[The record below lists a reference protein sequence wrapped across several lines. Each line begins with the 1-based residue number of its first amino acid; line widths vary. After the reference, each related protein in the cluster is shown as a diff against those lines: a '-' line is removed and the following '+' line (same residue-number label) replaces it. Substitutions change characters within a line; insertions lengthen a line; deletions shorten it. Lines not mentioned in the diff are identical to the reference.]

1 MARVNGRRA
10 TTIAQV
16 AGRAEVSPAT
26 VSRVMNG
33 HFVGDPA
40 VAERVRA
47 AARDL
52 DYSPSPLARGLALGR
67 TQTVGFLVPDL
78 ANPAFQAVLSSIS
91 KAASRD
97 GYRVLVADSGENP
110 DDELPLAVE
119 TRRRCDSIVLCAPRM
134 AEADLLGVIDTLRPV
149 VLVNRSAPRAQVP
162 SVAIDY
168 GSGMRSLA
176 QHLYDLGHR
185 DVVYLVGPTTSSS
198 NEHRLVALAQ
208 FERDHPD
215 LRVRHVDAGSG
226 SDDGYRVAAQVAAS
240 GATAALAY
248 NDLVAVGLV
257 EGLREAGV
265 RVPDDL
271 SVTGF
276 DDIPFARYVTP
287 SLTTTSVPVELL
299 GAGTWVRLHQL
310 IEGEPPEHDVLFS
323 PRLEVRDSTAAP
335 RPR

>member
-1 MARVNGRRA
+1 MARQSGRRA

-16 AGRAEVSPAT
+16 AHRAEVSPAT
-26 VSRVMNG
+26 VSRVMNSR
-33 HFVGDPA
+33 FVGDPS

-47 AARDL
+47 AAREL
-52 DYSPSPLARGLALGR
+52 NYSPSPLARGLALGE
-67 TQTVGFLVPDL
+67 TKTVGFLVPDL

-97 GYRVLVADSGENP
+97 GYRVLVADSGERP
-110 DDELPLAVE
+110 EDEPLLAME

-134 AEADLLGVIDTLRPV
+134 PEAELLGMVEALRPM
-149 VLVNRSAPRAQVP
+149 VLVNRSAPQAQVP

-168 GSGMRSLA
+168 GSGMRILA

-198 NEHRLVALAQ
+198 NEHRLQALAR
-208 FERDHPD
+208 FEHDHPD
-215 LRVRHVDAGSG
+215 VKVRRIDAGSG
-226 SDDGYRVAAQVAAS
+226 SDDGYRVAGDVIAS
-240 GATAALAY
+240 AATAVLAY

-257 EGLREAGV
+257 NGLREAGV
-265 RVPDDL
+265 RVPDDV

-287 SLTTTSVPVELL
+287 SLTTASVPVELL
-299 GAGTWVRLHQL
+299 GGGTWTRLREL
-310 IEGEPPEHDVLFS
+310 IRGEDPEHDVVFS

-335 RPR
+335 RA

>member
-1 MARVNGRRA
+1 MNAR
-10 TTIAQV
+10 
-16 AGRAEVSPAT
+16 
-26 VSRVMNG
+26 
-33 HFVGDPA
+33 FVGDPA
-40 VAERVRA
+40 VAERVRE
-47 AARDL
+47 AAREL
-52 DYSPSPLARGLALGR
+52 AYSPSPLARGLALGR

-97 GYRVLVADSGENP
+97 GYRVLVADSGERP
-110 DDELPLAVE
+110 EDEPLLAIE

-134 AEADLLGVIDTLRPV
+134 SEAELLGIVDSLRPM
-149 VLVNRSAPRAQVP
+149 VLVNRRVPRAQVP

-185 DVVYLVGPTTSSS
+185 DLVYLVGPPTSSS
-198 NEHRLVALAQ
+198 NEHRLVALGQ
-208 FERDHPD
+208 FGRDHPEV
-215 LRVRHVDAGSG
+215 RVRRIDAGSG
-226 SDDGYRVAAQVAAS
+226 SDDGYRLAGEVVAS

-265 RVPDDL
+265 RVPDDV

-276 DDIPFARYVTP
+276 DDIPFSRYVTP
-287 SLTTTSVPVELL
+287 SLTTASVPVELL
-299 GAGTWVRLHQL
+299 GTGTWTRLHEL
-310 IEGEPPEHDVLFS
+310 IDGEDPEHDVLFS

-335 RPR
+335 RARPR